1 MASTGRFW
9 AIVGF
14 AVGLFWITAYV
25 LLFTAKGPILWAF
38 GGAMFVTSPAS
49 FVLFLFTRKFVPTLF
64 LAPFL
69 NALTYGVTAHWWINR
84 KGPAGPPSIKTPN

>member
-1 MASTGRFW
+1 M
-9 AIVGF
+9 V
-14 AVGLFWITAYV
+14 
-25 LLFTAKGPILWAF
+25 F

-49 FVLFLFTRKFVPTLF
+49 FVLFLFTRNFVPTLF